1 MRLISKFIIF
11 TISNVLAFLV
21 AAYLLQLPGFALT
34 KEPLGILSVAA
45 VFALANIFIRP
56 VLKLIL
62 GPIIVLTLGLGI
74 ILVNALLLFLVDAFS
89 EYISITG
96 LLPLIYATIVIGLVN
111 LIVGFA
117 GKRLYK
123 E

>member
-11 TISNVLAFLV
+11 TLSNVLAFLV
-21 AAYLLQLPGFALT
+21 IAYLIKFPGFELT
-34 KEPLGILSVAA
+34 ADPKSILTVAA

-56 VLKLIL
+56 IFKLIL

-74 ILVNALLLFLVDAFS
+74 ILVNALMLFLVDKFS
-89 EYISITG
+89 EYIAITG
-96 LLPLIYATIVIGLVN
+96 LLPLIYATIIIGLVN